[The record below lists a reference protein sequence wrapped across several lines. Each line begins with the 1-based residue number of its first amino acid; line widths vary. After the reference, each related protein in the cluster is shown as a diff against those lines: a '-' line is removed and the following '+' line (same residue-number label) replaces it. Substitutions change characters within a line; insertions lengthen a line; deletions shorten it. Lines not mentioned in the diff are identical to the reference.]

1 MNFNKLEKT
10 IIPFMSGLNA
20 AKVFTVLVLLIVLTY
35 IVRKYVY
42 KHSLTFR
49 RGPTAVVF
57 YLIIASLMCTVLYV
71 FFYWYIAFLLSVAI
85 ALAFMSAV
93 SHEVHE
99 GNTDERVGVWGLN
112 SDIRT
117 VRAELFND
125 MSIEEQLEYTKN
137 VKEYNFQPILFVLAV
152 IAIPLVI
159 VTVFHFADIGFL
171 WFPVSLNNI

>member
-1 MNFNKLEKT
+1 MNFNELKKT

-20 AKVFTVLVLLIVLTY
+20 AKVFTVLVLLILITY

-49 RGPTAVVF
+49 RGPTAMVF
-57 YLIIASLMCTVLYV
+57 YFIIASLMCTVLYV
-71 FFYWYIAFLLSVAI
+71 FFYWYIALPISVVV

-99 GNTDERVGVWGLN
+99 GNIDERVGVWGLN
-112 SDIRT
+112 KDIRT

-125 MSIEEQLEYTKN
+125 MPIEEQAIVRRNLLKYCELDTYAT
-137 VKEYNFQPILFVLAV
+137 VKVWEE
-152 IAIPLVI
+152 LVR
-159 VTVFHFADIGFL
+159 
-171 WFPVSLNNI
+171 VSK

>member
-20 AKVFTVLVLLIVLTY
+20 AKVFTALVLLILLTY
-35 IVRKYVY
+35 IVRRYVY

-49 RGPTAVVF
+49 RGPTAMVF
-57 YLIIASLMCTVLYV
+57 YFIIASLMCTVLYV
-71 FFYWYIAFLLSVAI
+71 FFYWYIALPLSVLV

-112 SDIRT
+112 QDIRT

-125 MSIEEQLEYTKN
+125 MPIDEQLEYTKN
-137 VKEYNFQPILFVLAV
+137 VKEFKFYHALFVLAV
-152 IAIPLVI
+152 IIVPLI
-159 VTVFHFADIGFL
+159 TVTVFHFADIGFL
-171 WFPVSLNNI
+171 WFPVDLK

>member
-20 AKVFTVLVLLIVLTY
+20 AKVFTALVLLIVLTY

-49 RGPTAVVF
+49 RGPTATVF
-57 YLIIASLMCTVLYV
+57 YFIIASLMCTVLYV
-71 FFYWYIAFLLSVAI
+71 FFYWYIALPLSVAI

-99 GNTDERVGVWGLN
+99 GNTDVRVGVWGLN
-112 SDIRT
+112 KDIRT

-137 VKEYNFQPILFVLAV
+137 VKEYNFQPIIFVLGV
-152 IAIPLVI
+152 IILPLI
-159 VTVFHFADIGFL
+159 IITVFHFADIGFL
-171 WFPVSLNNI
+171 WYPVELK